1 MSAETFH
8 EEPQVLDTLV
18 SFDEDRTT
26 GELII
31 KREQEIDDDWLSEIR
46 KQKVDSVNQKAGD
59 FYHVAS
65 IPVEVVDELMRR
77 YGFDV
82 MTAPVRETLKMLQR
96 YALDD
101 FILAN
106 TTAPTTRRTKINS
119 RSTP

>member
-18 SFDEDRTT
+18 SFDEDRTS
-26 GELII
+26 GDLII
-31 KREQEIDDDWLSEIR
+31 KREQDIDDDWLSEVR
-46 KQKVDSVNQKAGD
+46 KQKVDSKNQKAGD

-82 MTAPVRETLKMLQR
+82 MTAPVRETLKMLER

-101 FILAN
+101 FILTN
-106 TTAPTTRRTKINS
+106 KRI
-119 RSTP
+119 

>member
-31 KREQEIDDDWLSEIR
+31 KREQEIDDDWLSEVR

-101 FILAN
+101 FILTN
-106 TTAPTTRRTKINS
+106 KKI
-119 RSTP
+119 

>member
-8 EEPQVLDTLV
+8 EEPQFLDTLV

-31 KREQEIDDDWLSEIR
+31 KREQEIDDDWLSEVR
-46 KQKVDSVNQKAGD
+46 KQKVDSANQKAGD

-101 FILAN
+101 FILTN
-106 TTAPTTRRTKINS
+106 KRI
-119 RSTP
+119 